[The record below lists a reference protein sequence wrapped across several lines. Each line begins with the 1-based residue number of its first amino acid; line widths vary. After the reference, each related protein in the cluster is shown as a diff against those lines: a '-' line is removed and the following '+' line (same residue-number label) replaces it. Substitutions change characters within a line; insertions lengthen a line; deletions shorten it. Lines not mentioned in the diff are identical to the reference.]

1 MRRLKK
7 TKTATRR
14 YSDSTEKLERWT
26 FLRRTQQKG
35 VFVNCEYDENHETM
49 KDKRMTEEEF
59 TSTIKAYDCVFE
71 LCKTENCEIIAYWYN
86 LRGIPQTLAVWYK
99 ADLDVRTMT
108 IKDRRRKYVKPADWR
123 AGMVTCYKVVPE
135 TDADGKVYDMA
146 FCYTGTHFNEVG
158 EFSDWVNTQV
168 ATIKRLCKEIKKEE
182 IRHTEFTL

>member
-1 MRRLKK
+1 
-7 TKTATRR
+7 
-14 YSDSTEKLERWT
+14 
-26 FLRRTQQKG
+26 
-35 VFVNCEYDENHETM
+35 M

-86 LRGIPQTLAVWYK
+86 LREIPKTLAVWYK
-99 ADLDVRTMT
+99 ADLDTRTMT
-108 IKDRRRKYVKPADWR
+108 VGTRPRKYVKPVDWR

-135 TDADGKVYDMA
+135 TDADGRVCDMA

-158 EFSDWVNTQV
+158 EFREWVNTQV
-168 ATIKRLCKEIKKEE
+168 ATIKHLCKEIKKEE

>member
-1 MRRLKK
+1 
-7 TKTATRR
+7 
-14 YSDSTEKLERWT
+14 
-26 FLRRTQQKG
+26 
-35 VFVNCEYDENHETM
+35 
-49 KDKRMTEEEF
+49 MTEEEF

-99 ADLDVRTMT
+99 ADLDWT
-108 IKDRRRKYVKPADWR
+108 IKDRRRKYVKPVDWR

-135 TDADGKVYDMA
+135 TDADGKVYDMS

-158 EFSDWVNTQV
+158 EFSEWVKTQI
-168 ATIKRLCKEIKKEE
+168 ATIKRLRKEIKKEE

>member
-1 MRRLKK
+1 
-7 TKTATRR
+7 
-14 YSDSTEKLERWT
+14 
-26 FLRRTQQKG
+26 
-35 VFVNCEYDENHETM
+35 
-49 KDKRMTEEEF
+49 MTEEEF

-71 LCKTENCEIIAYWYN
+71 LFKTENYEIMAAWYN

-108 IKDRRRKYVKPADWR
+108 TGTRRYCVRPADWR

-146 FCYTGTHFNEVG
+146 FCYTGIHFNEVG
-158 EFSDWVNTQV
+158 EFREWVNVQI
-168 ATIKRLCKEIKKEE
+168 ATIKRLRKEIKKEE